1 MDMAQ
6 VRSANADDEVALVG
20 SIVIKQK
27 DLITLTNLCEV
38 EGNNMDIYPVDSHAI
53 VTWLPPICAQPMD
66 HLPLPLLVLREIL
79 LEVVL
84 QDGDVAI
91 GSLALTCSCL
101 SVESFILVS
110 SRLCS
115 MKTGAADGR
124 PLSND
129 GTSTVRCRGVSPASD
144 KMGMNG
150 TSIEINVAEQKRT
163 LGEILACCQV
173 TYGAILK
180 LEEKFDML
188 QAKVANIQT
197 LHENPLALLSQKT
210 CVSSGKPDSFHS
222 RSKSLPTSTLSMP
235 HLPHI
240 STSFPVDSRKRPT
253 QSPGPEVK
261 KPLRLYIQN
270 QPHNSVQKPL
280 LEINRTEK
288 QKGRVNGPTRINIE
302 STDLTEG
309 TTPANSCCVGKS
321 ERKVFLPYSVLHKAG
336 KMARPSAAVG
346 YLLRNMFTTE
356 ELSQSST
363 SRNPTRRLKRLDPN
377 KISAI
382 RGDMYCVNPADIT
395 VLIFTEWAGKRYPK
409 FDFREKGKEWNICL
423 SVINSMARYFRFV
436 GKTQKQKLNSTKV
449 VPSKVEVK
457 PAGTAE
463 IDVELSDSDT
473 EQKPQEKQRRKIN
486 SMSDCDRPAD
496 MNYNRAEY
504 NLVYIGSSHREVKVP
519 ESALTAAHMRK
530 RPELIARY
538 LIKFIFPEDV
548 LVRSNVYGARTGMDP
563 LDHNKISAL
572 REHLSEHFPWMKLE
586 EDGCDWKVCVG
597 AINSTIRKC
606 RFERKMGI
614 KRGKC

>member
-1 MDMAQ
+1 MSRH
-6 VRSANADDEVALVG
+6 VSG
-20 SIVIKQK
+20 G
-27 DLITLTNLCEV
+27 LC
-38 EGNNMDIYPVDSHAI
+38 N
-53 VTWLPPICAQPMD
+53 
-66 HLPLPLLVLREIL
+66 
-79 LEVVL
+79 
-84 QDGDVAI
+84 
-91 GSLALTCSCL
+91 
-101 SVESFILVS
+101 
-110 SRLCS
+110 
-115 MKTGAADGR
+115 MKTGADDGC

-129 GTSTVRCRGVSPASD
+129 GTSTARCRGVSPVSD
-144 KMGMNG
+144 SMGMNG
-150 TSIEINVAEQKRT
+150 TSIEINGADLKRT

-197 LHENPLALLSQKT
+197 LHENPSALLSQKT
-210 CVSSGKPDSFHS
+210 CVSSGNPNSFQS
-222 RSKSLPTSTLSMP
+222 LSKSLPTSRLSIP

-240 STSFPVDSRKRPT
+240 SSSLSVESRKLPT
-253 QSPGPEVK
+253 PSPGPEVK

-270 QPHNSVQKPL
+270 QSHNSIQKPSL
-280 LEINRTEK
+280 KMNRTEQ
-288 QKGRVNGPTRINIE
+288 QKGRVNGPTRINTD
-302 STDLTEG
+302 STVPAERTS
-309 TTPANSCCVGKS
+309 PANSCCVGKS
-321 ERKVFLPYSVLHKAG
+321 ERKVFLTYSVLHKAG
-336 KMARPSAAVG
+336 KMARPSAAVR

-363 SRNPTRRLKRLDPN
+363 TRNPTRRLKRLDPN

-382 RGDMYCVNPADIT
+382 R
-395 VLIFTEWAGKRYPK
+395 EWAGKRYPK
-409 FDFREKGKEWNICL
+409 FDFREKGKEWKICV
-423 SVINSMARYFRFV
+423 SVINSMARHFRFV
-436 GKTQKQKLNSTKV
+436 GKTQKQKMNATKL
-449 VPSKVEVK
+449 VPSKVEVS

-473 EQKPQEKQRRKIN
+473 EQKSQEMQRRKIN
-486 SMSDCDRPAD
+486 SMSDCNRPAD

-504 NLVYIGSSHREVKVP
+504 DLVYIGSCHREVKVP

>member
-1 MDMAQ
+1 
-6 VRSANADDEVALVG
+6 
-20 SIVIKQK
+20 
-27 DLITLTNLCEV
+27 
-38 EGNNMDIYPVDSHAI
+38 
-53 VTWLPPICAQPMD
+53 
-66 HLPLPLLVLREIL
+66 
-79 LEVVL
+79 
-84 QDGDVAI
+84 
-91 GSLALTCSCL
+91 
-101 SVESFILVS
+101 
-110 SRLCS
+110 
-115 MKTGAADGR
+115 
-124 PLSND
+124 
-129 GTSTVRCRGVSPASD
+129 
-144 KMGMNG
+144 
-150 TSIEINVAEQKRT
+150 
-163 LGEILACCQV
+163 
-173 TYGAILK
+173 
-180 LEEKFDML
+180 
-188 QAKVANIQT
+188 
-197 LHENPLALLSQKT
+197 
-210 CVSSGKPDSFHS
+210 
-222 RSKSLPTSTLSMP
+222 
-235 HLPHI
+235 
-240 STSFPVDSRKRPT
+240 
-253 QSPGPEVK
+253 
-261 KPLRLYIQN
+261 
-270 QPHNSVQKPL
+270 
-280 LEINRTEK
+280 
-288 QKGRVNGPTRINIE
+288 
-302 STDLTEG
+302 
-309 TTPANSCCVGKS
+309 
-321 ERKVFLPYSVLHKAG
+321 
-336 KMARPSAAVG
+336 MARPSAAVG

-382 RGDMYCVNPADIT
+382 R
-395 VLIFTEWAGKRYPK
+395 EWAGKRYPK

-572 REHLSEHFPWMKLE
+572 RNQIACLVMECLSVCSSEHLSEHFPWMKLE